1 MGGLSQTLSMGEL
14 RRRLTGIVFSTRAK
28 VSSFL
33 YDDLKFEASLGQ
45 TDDFAGYLSGHYYLG

>member
-1 MGGLSQTLSMGEL
+1 MGEL